1 MGKPIYPCL
10 WMDNEA
16 KEAALFYCSV
26 FLGTVENPSAIL
38 SDNQMVVS
46 FQLLGNKFPTLNG
59 GPVFQKNPSIS
70 FFVVTQA
77 FLQMTKFVIEK
88 LLKA

>member
-1 MGKPIYPCL
+1 
-10 WMDNEA
+10 MDNGA

-26 FLGTVENPSAIL
+26 FLGTVENPSEII
-38 SDNQMVVS
+38 SENQLVVS
-46 FQLLGNKFPTLNG
+46 FQLLGNKFFALNG

-70 FFVVTQA
+70 FFVVTEA
-77 FLQMTKFVIEK
+77 FLQMTKFDIEK